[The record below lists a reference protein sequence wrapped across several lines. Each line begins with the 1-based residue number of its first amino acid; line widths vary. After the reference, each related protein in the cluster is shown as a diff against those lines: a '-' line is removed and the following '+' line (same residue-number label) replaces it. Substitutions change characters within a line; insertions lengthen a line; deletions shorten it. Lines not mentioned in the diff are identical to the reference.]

1 MARWKRSLSAGA
13 SLALVAAAATGWT
26 AHARFAQA
34 DNVADLVAQTGD
46 LDASLAQVLHGA
58 PFAMLVP
65 PLPNIVPRVYDITEY
80 GAKPGIGQVNTEAI
94 QAAIDAASQHGG
106 GIVDIPPGYW
116 VTGPIV
122 LKSHVDLNVES
133 GAQLQFSGDHD
144 LYPLVPSGSSYT
156 VQSPISATDAVDVAI
171 TGHGVIDGAGN
182 TWRPVEKSK
191 LSADQW
197 NALVAS
203 GGVVTPDGSTWW
215 PTAQG
220 ANAQAY
226 IKAHPNMTYLDYLQ
240 VKDYLRPYMVYFQG
254 CQGVWL
260 QGVTFENS
268 PFATVKV
275 NTSKDVVIDDVN
287 IRNPWYGQNTDGID
301 VSADDK
307 VVLYR
312 DVIDTG
318 DDGIALESSGNDAA
332 GVFNEQDV
340 VVADCIV
347 HNGHSGFAV
356 GSYTDGGIRD
366 VWVTGDVYDGTES
379 GLRFK
384 SGVGKGGLVEDIY
397 MDHIVMRDI
406 SGAAITFDDGYV
418 DNGADTSSLQA
429 PGPNSYVPQ
438 FENMTISNVSCEY
451 AGQSI
456 YMNGLPNAPISNIT
470 LSDVSITA
478 DQQPQIQNTSNLV
491 ENQVQIQS
499 GVTMLGEIPH

>member
-1 MARWKRSLSAGA
+1 MRKRKRK
-13 SLALVAAAATGWT
+13 LALAGGLGMAVAITSVALAS
-26 AHARFAQA
+26 ARSARA
-34 DNVADLVAQTGD
+34 DNVAGFIERSGQLEAELAQT
-46 LDASLAQVLHGA
+46 LRGA
-58 PFAMLVP
+58 PFAMP
-65 PLPNIVPRVYDITEY
+65 MPSLPNIVPRIYSITQY
-80 GAKPGIGQVNTEAI
+80 GAKPGLGQVNTQAI

-144 LYPLVPSGSSYT
+144 LYPLVPSGDGYT
-156 VQSPISATDAVDVAI
+156 VQSPLSATNAVDVAI

-191 LSADQW
+191 LTADQW

-226 IKAHPNMTYLDYLQ
+226 IKAHPHMTYQDDLQ

-254 CQGVWL
+254 CKNVWL
-260 QGVTFENS
+260 EGVTFENS

-275 NTSKDVVIDDVN
+275 NTSSGVVIDSVN

-301 VSADDK
+301 VSADQD

-332 GVFNEQDV
+332 GVFNEQDI

-356 GSYTDGGIRD
+356 GSYTDGGIRN
-366 VWVTGDVYDGTES
+366 VWVTGDVYDGTEA

-384 SGVGKGGLVEDIY
+384 SGVGKGGLVEDIDI
-397 MDHIVMRDI
+397 DHIVMRDI

-438 FENMTISNVSCEY
+438 FENITFSNVSCEY

-470 LSDVSITA
+470 LNDVDITA
-478 DQQPQIQNTSNLV
+478 AQAPQIQNTSNLV
-491 ENQVQIQS
+491 EHQVQIQS